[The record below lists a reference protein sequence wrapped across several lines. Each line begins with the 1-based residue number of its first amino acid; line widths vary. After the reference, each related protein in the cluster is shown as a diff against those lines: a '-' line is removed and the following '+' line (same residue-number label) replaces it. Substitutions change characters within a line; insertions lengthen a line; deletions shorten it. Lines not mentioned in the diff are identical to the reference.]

1 MILLRLY
8 TSFPRKSILY
18 VEDICGMD
26 DPDEFGLH
34 SGRFQNCFS
43 AMVWLAEQKYI
54 EFYETIREEA
64 LDQTVLTQRG
74 FILLSSRSELKL
86 GIPEEATDLPPS
98 VMEHSMTNVMQIR
111 QGLRSGSSITMRQ
124 VMHYLLS
131 Q

>member
-1 MILLRLY
+1 
-8 TSFPRKSILY
+8 
-18 VEDICGMD
+18 MD

-86 GIPEEATDLPPS
+86 GIPEEETGLPPS